1 MTKDELQ
8 RLEHKIM
15 DGYRIGM
22 GETPWEQ
29 ALSKAYG
36 DHFINMRLYMI
47 QNGLSD
53 CGLEATDEDLD
64 GFTRGE
70 ISQQLR
76 ADWTH
81 FNAYGYYAKAKG
93 IYEKGV
99 ELGYW
104 GGQ

>member
-1 MTKDELQ
+1 
-8 RLEHKIM
+8 
-15 DGYRIGM
+15 
-22 GETPWEQ
+22 
-29 ALSKAYG
+29 
-36 DHFINMRLYMI
+36 MI

-93 IYEKGV
+93 IYEKVSNSDTGADNKIRNLCEKLV
-99 ELGYW
+99 RL
-104 GGQ
+104 